1 MDQQP
6 TEHQTRTYAAGIS
19 ILLLLSLLW
28 GGYQWRIGGTLKK
41 ENEVL
46 TKRTDSLKVVRDNL
60 QKELEG
66 ISSQLE
72 AATAQNQS
80 MSASLTSINEKL
92 AEKDKALNRLQK
104 DNQSIGTLRK
114 QVNELKNLKESLSN
128 ELASVKQEN
137 ARLRADNSRLTQ
149 ENADLRRLNSDKNVN
164 TFLPKEEEESSASLL
179 GANAFRV
186 DVMNRKEKLIV
197 KGRRAREVAIM
208 FDLPEGAKGGEDEIV
223 YLSVKDITQKPL
235 KDSKA
240 KQVNVNIKGVMNPVT
255 VHLTKAVDFT
265 RNPQRVNLKY
275 KLDEKLKAGVYVAE
289 LFTEKLF
296 VGKVEFRL
304 R

>member
-6 TEHQTRTYAAGIS
+6 TEHQTRTYAAAIS

-28 GGYQWRIGGTLKK
+28 GGYQWRLGGTLKK

-92 AEKDKALNRLQK
+92 AEKDKVLSRLQK
-104 DNQSIGTLRK
+104 DNQSLVTLRK

-128 ELASVKQEN
+128 ELAMVKQEN
-137 ARLRADNSRLTQ
+137 AQLRADNSRLTQ
-149 ENADLRRLNSDKNVN
+149 ENADLRRQNNEKKVDS
-164 TFLPKEEEESSASLL
+164 FLPKEEESSASLL

-186 DVMNRKEKLIV
+186 DVMNRREKLIV

-208 FDLPEGAKGGEDEIV
+208 FDLPEGAKGGADEIV
-223 YLSVKDITQKPL
+223 YLSIKDITQKPL

-240 KQVNVNIKGVMNPVT
+240 KQVNVAIKGVMNPVT

-265 RNPQRVNLKY
+265 RNPQRVTLKY
-275 KLDEKLKAGVYVAE
+275 KLDEKLQTGVYVAE
-289 LFTEKLF
+289 MFTEKLF

>member
-1 MDQQP
+1 MNQQP
-6 TEHQTRTYAAGIS
+6 TEHQTRTYAAAIS

-60 QKELEG
+60 QNELAG

-72 AATAQNQS
+72 AATAQSQTL
-80 MSASLTSINEKL
+80 SASLSDISEKL
-92 AEKDKALNRLQK
+92 AEKDRILSRLQK
-104 DNQSIGTLRK
+104 ENQSLGSLKK
-114 QVNELKNLKESLSN
+114 QVNELKNLKESLSD
-128 ELASVKQEN
+128 ELVSIKQEN
-137 ARLRADNSRLTQ
+137 ARLRADNSRLSK
-149 ENADLRRLNSDKNVN
+149 ENEDLRRLNDDRNVSS
-164 TFLPKEEEESSASLL
+164 FLPKEEESSRSLL

-186 DVMNRKEKLIV
+186 DIMNRKEKLIV

-208 FDLPEGAKGGEDEIV
+208 FDLPEEAKGGADEIV
-223 YLSVKDITQKPL
+223 YLSLKDITQKPL
-235 KDSKA
+235 KDSRVR
-240 KQVNVNIKGVMNPVT
+240 QVNVDIKGVMNPVA
-255 VHLTKAVDFT
+255 VHLTKTVDFT
-265 RNPQRVNLKY
+265 RNPQRVTLRY
-275 KLDEKLKAGVYVAE
+275 KLDEKLKSGVYVAE
-289 LFTEKLF
+289 LFTGKLF

>member
-6 TEHQTRTYAAGIS
+6 TEHQTRTYAAAIS

-72 AATAQNQS
+72 AATAQNLS

-92 AEKDKALNRLQK
+92 AEKDKVLNRLQK
-104 DNQSIGTLRK
+104 DNQSLVTLRK
-114 QVNELKNLKESLSN
+114 QVNELKNLRESLSN

-137 ARLRADNSRLTQ
+137 TRLRADNSRLTQ
-149 ENADLRRLNSDKNVN
+149 ENADLRRLNDKKVDS
-164 TFLPKEEEESSASLL
+164 FLPKEEEESSASLL

-235 KDSKA
+235 KDPKA

-265 RNPQRVNLKY
+265 RNPQRVTLKY

>member
-1 MDQQP
+1 MNQQP
-6 TEHQTRTYAAGIS
+6 TEHQTRTYAAAIS

-46 TKRTDSLKVVRDNL
+46 SKRTDSLKVVRDNL
-60 QKELEG
+60 QRELEG

-72 AATAQNQS
+72 AATAQNQTL
-80 MSASLTSINEKL
+80 SASISGINEKL
-92 AEKDKALNRLQK
+92 AEKDKVLNRLQK
-104 DNQSIGTLRK
+104 ENQSLSALRK
-114 QVNELKNLKESLSN
+114 QVNELKKLKESLSD
-128 ELASVKQEN
+128 ELASIKQEN
-137 ARLRADNSRLTQ
+137 TRLRADNSRLTK
-149 ENADLRRLNSDKNVN
+149 ENEDLKRLNADKNVN
-164 TFLPKEEEESSASLL
+164 SFLPKEDESSSALL

-186 DVMNRKEKLIV
+186 EIMNRKEKLIV
-197 KGRRAREVAIM
+197 KGKRAREVAIM
-208 FDLPEGAKGGEDEIV
+208 FDLPEGAKGSSDEIV
-223 YLSVKDITQKPL
+223 YLSLKDITQKPL
-235 KDSKA
+235 KDAKA
-240 KQVNVNIKGVMNPVT
+240 KEINVNIKGVMNPVT

-265 RNPQRVNLKY
+265 RNPQRVTLKY
-275 KLDEKLKAGVYVAE
+275 KLDEKLKTGVYVAE

>member
-1 MDQQP
+1 MK
-6 TEHQTRTYAAGIS
+6 
-19 ILLLLSLLW
+19 
-28 GGYQWRIGGTLKK
+28 KK

-46 TKRTDSLKVVRDNL
+46 TKRTDSLKVVRDDL
-60 QKELEG
+60 QNELAG

-72 AATAQNQS
+72 AATSQNHTL
-80 MSASLTSINEKL
+80 SASLSSINEKL
-92 AEKDKALNRLQK
+92 AEKDKVLNRLQK
-104 DNQSIGTLRK
+104 ENQSLSSLRK

-128 ELASVKQEN
+128 ELASIKQEN
-137 ARLRADNSRLTQ
+137 TRLRADNSRLSK
-149 ENADLRRLNSDKNVN
+149 ENEDLRRLNEDKKVN
-164 TFLPKEEEESSASLL
+164 SFLSKEEETSASLL

-208 FDLPEGAKGGEDEIV
+208 FDLPEGARGGADEIV
-223 YLSVKDITQKPL
+223 YLSIKDITQKPL
-235 KDSKA
+235 KDAKA
-240 KQVNVNIKGVMNPVT
+240 RQVNVDIKGVMNPVIA
-255 VHLTKAVDFT
+255 HLTKAVDFT
-265 RNPQRVNLKY
+265 RNPQRVTLKY

-289 LFTEKLF
+289 LFTEKMF

>member
-1 MDQQP
+1 MNQQP
-6 TEHQTRTYAAGIS
+6 TEHQTRTYAAAIS

-46 TKRTDSLKVVRDNL
+46 SKRTDSLKVVRDNL
-60 QKELEG
+60 QRELEG

-80 MSASLTSINEKL
+80 LSASISGINEKL
-92 AEKDKALNRLQK
+92 AEKDKMLSRLQK
-104 DNQSIGTLRK
+104 ENQSLSALRK
-114 QVNELKNLKESLSN
+114 QVNELKTLKESLSN
-128 ELASVKQEN
+128 ELASIKQEN
-137 ARLRADNSRLTQ
+137 TRLRADNSRLSK
-149 ENADLRRLNSDKNVN
+149 ENEDLRRLNADKNVN
-164 TFLPKEEEESSASLL
+164 SFLPKEEESSSSLL

-186 DVMNRKEKLIV
+186 EVMNRKEKLIV

-208 FDLPEGAKGGEDEIV
+208 FDLPEGAKGGSDEIV
-223 YLSVKDITQKPL
+223 YLSLKDITQKPL
-235 KDSKA
+235 KDARA
-240 KQVNVNIKGVMNPVT
+240 KDVNVNVKGVMNPVT

-265 RNPQRVNLKY
+265 RNPQRVTLKY
-275 KLDEKLKAGVYVAE
+275 KLDEKLKTGVYVAE

>member
-41 ENEVL
+41 ENAVL

-92 AEKDKALNRLQK
+92 AEKDKVLNRLQK
-104 DNQSIGTLRK
+104 DNQSLSILRK

-149 ENADLRRLNSDKNVN
+149 ENADLRRLNDKKVDS
-164 TFLPKEEEESSASLL
+164 FLPKEEEESSASLL

-197 KGRRAREVAIM
+197 KGRKAREVAIM
-208 FDLPEGAKGGEDEIV
+208 FDLPEGAKGGADEIV

-240 KQVNVNIKGVMNPVT
+240 KQVNVNIIGVMNPVI

-265 RNPQRVNLKY
+265 RNPQRVTLKY

>member
-41 ENEVL
+41 ENAVL

-92 AEKDKALNRLQK
+92 AEKDKVLNRLQK
-104 DNQSIGTLRK
+104 DNQSLGVLRK
-114 QVNELKNLKESLSN
+114 QVNELKNLKELLSN
-128 ELASVKQEN
+128 ELTGVKQEN
-137 ARLRADNSRLTQ
+137 SRLRADNSRLTQ
-149 ENADLRRLNSDKNVN
+149 ENADLRRLNDKKVDS
-164 TFLPKEEEESSASLL
+164 FLPKEEEESSASLL

-208 FDLPEGAKGGEDEIV
+208 FDLPEGAKGREDEIV

-255 VHLTKAVDFT
+255 VHLTRAVDFT
-265 RNPQRVNLKY
+265 RNPQRVTLKY

>member
-6 TEHQTRTYAAGIS
+6 TEHQTRTYAAAIS

-46 TKRTDSLKVVRDNL
+46 TKRTDSLRVVRDNL

-66 ISSQLE
+66 LSSQLE

-92 AEKDKALNRLQK
+92 AEKDKVLNRLQK
-104 DNQSIGTLRK
+104 DNQSLSTLRK
-114 QVNELKNLKESLSN
+114 QVNELKNLKASLSN
-128 ELASVKQEN
+128 ELASIKQEN

-149 ENADLRRLNSDKNVN
+149 ENADLRRLNDKKVDS
-164 TFLPKEEEESSASLL
+164 FLPKEEEESSASLL

-186 DVMNRKEKLIV
+186 EVMNRKEKLIV

-235 KDSKA
+235 KDAKA

-255 VHLTKAVDFT
+255 VHLTKTVDFT
-265 RNPQRVNLKY
+265 RNPQRVTLKY

>member
-6 TEHQTRTYAAGIS
+6 TEHQTRTYAAAIS

-66 ISSQLE
+66 LSSQLE

-92 AEKDKALNRLQK
+92 AEKDKVLSRLQK
-104 DNQSIGTLRK
+104 DNQSLGTLRK
-114 QVNELKNLKESLSN
+114 QVNELRNLKESLSN

-149 ENADLRRLNSDKNVN
+149 ENADLRRLNDKKVDS
-164 TFLPKEEEESSASLL
+164 FLPKEEESSTSLL

-235 KDSKA
+235 KDSKS

-265 RNPQRVNLKY
+265 RNPQRVTLKY

>member
-1 MDQQP
+1 MNQQP
-6 TEHQTRTYAAGIS
+6 TEHQTRTYAAAIS

-46 TKRTDSLKVVRDNL
+46 SKRTDSLKVVRDKL
-60 QKELEG
+60 QNELEG

-72 AATAQNQS
+72 AATAQNHTL
-80 MSASLTSINEKL
+80 SASLSSIHEKL
-92 AEKDKALNRLQK
+92 AEKDKVLNRLQK
-104 DNQSIGTLRK
+104 ENQSLSSLRK

-149 ENADLRRLNSDKNVN
+149 ENEDLRRLNNEKKVDS
-164 TFLPKEEEESSASLL
+164 FLPKEEATSSSLL

-186 DVMNRKEKLIV
+186 DIMNRREKLIV

-208 FDLPEGAKGGEDEIV
+208 FDLPEGAKGGTDEIV
-223 YLSVKDITQKPL
+223 YLSLKDITQKPL
-235 KDSKA
+235 KDTKA
-240 KQVNVNIKGVMNPVT
+240 RQVNIDIKGVMNPVT
-255 VHLTKAVDFT
+255 AHLTKAVDFT
-265 RNPQRVNLKY
+265 RNPQRVILKY
-275 KLDEKLKAGVYVAE
+275 KLDEKLKTGVYVAE
-289 LFTEKLF
+289 IFTEKLF

>member
-1 MDQQP
+1 MNQQP
-6 TEHQTRTYAAGIS
+6 TEHQTRTYAAAIS

-60 QKELEG
+60 QKDLEG

-80 MSASLTSINEKL
+80 LSASLTNINETL
-92 AEKDKALNRLQK
+92 AEKDKVLNRLQK
-104 DNQSIGTLRK
+104 DNQSLSTLRK
-114 QVNELKNLKESLSN
+114 QVNELKGLKEVLSN
-128 ELASVKQEN
+128 ELASIKQEN
-137 ARLRADNSRLTQ
+137 ARLRADNSRLSK
-149 ENADLRRLNSDKNVN
+149 ENEDLRRLNDDKNVN
-164 TFLPKEEEESSASLL
+164 SFLPKEEESSASLL

-208 FDLPEGAKGGEDEIV
+208 FELPEGAKGGTDEIV
-223 YLSVKDITQKPL
+223 YMSIKDITQKPL

-240 KQVNVNIKGVMNPVT
+240 KQVNIAIKGVMNPVIA
-255 VHLTKAVDFT
+255 HLTKAVDFT
-265 RNPQRVNLKY
+265 RNPQRVTLRY
-275 KLDEKLKAGVYVAE
+275 KLDEKLKTGVYVAE

-296 VGKVEFRL
+296 IGKVEFRL